1 MPLRLR
7 HAVCAA
13 ALAGLSL
20 TTAAAPAADA
30 RATLRCKSADLRFP
44 FQPGGPNDFGVFELR
59 ITGGRCPTAH
69 RVAKAWMKEFEAI
82 DQSSGP
88 LRFPRKA
95 AGFRFTLLR
104 AKAAQELRMRGRRG
118 ATTIRFDYRLPSG

>member
-1 MPLRLR
+1 MSRPVR
-7 HAVCAA
+7 HAICAA
-13 ALAGLSL
+13 VAGLAV
-20 TTAAAPAADA
+20 TTAPAPAAET
-30 RATLRCKSADLRFP
+30 RTMQRCASA
-44 FQPGGPNDFGVFELR
+44 
-59 ITGGRCPTAH
+59 
-69 RVAKAWMKEFEAI
+69 KEYEAI
-82 DQSSGP
+82 DQSGGP